1 MAPTWHGRS
10 ARWAAGLAAGAL
22 LLTACGGGDSASPQP
37 GEEGSSQEGGV
48 FRFGITEPT
57 AIDPYNSQESEGQQV
72 THKMFV
78 GLTRVDDE
86 SQLQP
91 GVATKW
97 ETNANCSQWT
107 FNLQPGTTFSN
118 GEVVTAESFS
128 AGMTRA
134 AKGSAASD
142 VAYHM
147 AGIAGFAELQ
157 GGTATTFSGLSA
169 PDDNTLIVSMAEPD
183 CEFDTKTTHTVMSPV
198 PSTAGE
204 ADNAEYNDMPIGNG
218 PFQMAEPWQ
227 HNTSITLVPND
238 AYSFEPKPTLERV
251 EISILNPANSV
262 ELEYQGFQSGQFD
275 WARMPTPQL
284 SAAKERY
291 EPEGKWIEQQTNG
304 MNFLLPIDDA
314 GPTGTLEAR
323 LAISYA
329 IDRQAIIDSV
339 LQGLYTESTTIVPP
353 VFTDAYQQGLC
364 ESCAEHDPEQAKQ
377 YAEQAGLPSGSAIKL
392 QYNTGAGHEEWVQ
405 AVGQQLQETLGWQ
418 VDLQGTP
425 FTQFLDSQQDPG
437 ATGLFRFAWGADY
450 PTPQN
455 FLFPLLSTE
464 SINRDESGR
473 VVGDNRSRYSNPE
486 FDALL
491 TEASATTDRAA
502 RIELLQQ
509 AEQVAMEDMALIP
522 LWNRSAFRLFDSSKF
537 SGGKLD
543 FFEEVPLD
551 RISLNSGSG

>member
-1 MAPTWHGRS
+1 MTRRRAG
-10 ARWAAGLAAGAL
+10 AGAAVLAASAL
-22 LLTACGGGDSASPQP
+22 VLTACGGGDSGDGQ
-37 GEEGSSQEGGV
+37 EGGSQEGGV

-78 GLTRVDDE
+78 GLTRVDDDAH
-86 SQLQP
+86 LQP
-91 GVATKW
+91 GVAQTW
-97 ETNANCSQWT
+97 ETNADCSQWT

-118 GEVVTAESFS
+118 GEVVTAQSFI

-134 AKGSAASD
+134 ATGSAASD

-147 AGIAGFAELQ
+147 AGIAGFDTLQ
-157 GGTATTFSGLSA
+157 DGSATTFTGLSA
-169 PDDNTLIVSMAEPD
+169 PDDNTLIVAMATPD

-204 ADNAEYNDMPIGNG
+204 ASNTEFNDLPIGNG

-227 HNTSITLVPND
+227 HNTSITLVPNE

-291 EPEGKWIEQQTNG
+291 EPEDKWIEQQTNG

-314 GPTGTLEAR
+314 GPTGTLDAR

-329 IDRQAIIDSV
+329 IDRQAIIDGV
-339 LQGLYTESTTIVPP
+339 LQGLYERSTTIVPP

-364 ESCAEHDPEQAKQ
+364 ESCADYDPDQAKQ
-377 YAEQAGLPSGSAIKL
+377 HAQAAGLPPGSTIKL
-392 QYNTGAGHEEWVQ
+392 QYNTGAGHEEWIQ

-425 FTQFLDSQQDPG
+425 FTQFLDGQQDPG

-455 FLFPLLSTE
+455 FLYPLLSTQ
-464 SINRDESGR
+464 SINRDDTGR
-473 VVGDNRSRYSNPE
+473 VVGDNRSRYSNSE

-491 TEASATTDRAA
+491 TQASATVDRDA

-509 AEQVAMEDMALIP
+509 AEQVAMADMALIP
-522 LWNRSAFRLFDSSKF
+522 TWNRSAFRLFDSSKF

-551 RISLNSGSG
+551 RISLNAGSG

>member
-1 MAPTWHGRS
+1 
-10 ARWAAGLAAGAL
+10 L
-22 LLTACGGGDSASPQP
+22 
-37 GEEGSSQEGGV
+37 SS
-48 FRFGITEPT
+48 
-57 AIDPYNSQESEGQQV
+57 
-72 THKMFV
+72 TH
-78 GLTRVDDE
+78 
-86 SQLQP
+86 
-91 GVATKW
+91 
-97 ETNANCSQWT
+97 
-107 FNLQPGTTFSN
+107 
-118 GEVVTAESFS
+118 
-128 AGMTRA
+128 
-134 AKGSAASD
+134 
-142 VAYHM
+142 
-147 AGIAGFAELQ
+147 
-157 GGTATTFSGLSA
+157 
-169 PDDNTLIVSMAEPD
+169 
-183 CEFDTKTTHTVMSPV
+183 
-198 PSTAGE
+198 
-204 ADNAEYNDMPIGNG
+204 
-218 PFQMAEPWQ
+218 
-227 HNTSITLVPND
+227 TSITLVPND

-291 EPEGKWIEQQTNG
+291 EPEDKWIEQQTNG

-377 YAEQAGLPSGSAIKL
+377 YAEQAGLPSGSTIKL